1 MKPMF
6 ILVLAFALVVASV
19 QGDDNT
25 NEESLVEK
33 GFDFLTNIYMFN
45 SILIELIIKN

>member
-1 MKPMF
+1 MF
-6 ILVLAFALVVASV
+6 ILALALALVVASV

-33 GFDFLTNIYMFN
+33 GFDFSTNIYMSN
-45 SILIELIIKN
+45 SILVVLIIKN